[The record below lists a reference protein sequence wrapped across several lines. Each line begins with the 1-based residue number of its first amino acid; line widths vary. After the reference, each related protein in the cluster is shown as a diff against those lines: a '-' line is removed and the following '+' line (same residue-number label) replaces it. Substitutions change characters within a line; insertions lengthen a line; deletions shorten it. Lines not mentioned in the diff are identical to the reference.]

1 MENKIKELR
10 AKANMS
16 QGKLAEVSGLH
27 VMVISKIERGISKIE
42 NTTLLNAYKL
52 SKALGVSMED
62 LLPDEYKTDSEPIQ
76 SHEDVAEPHG
86 TNTKSSLTPE
96 QLQEI
101 AMKAVQ
107 DALASASK

>member
-1 MENKIKELR
+1 MEKFKELR
-10 AKANMS
+10 KKAGFTQQS
-16 QGKLAEVSGLH
+16 LADATG
-27 VMVISKIERGISKIE
+27 MVQSKIGRIE
-42 NTTLLNAYKL
+42 NGNIDIGNISLKSAYKL

-76 SHEDVAEPHG
+76 SHEDVAESHG

-107 DALASASK
+107 DALANASK